1 MVEARSR
8 TLPPKVALEG
18 KHRILDTL
26 GAMVSGAH
34 LKPGEMAIKYIRA
47 QGGVPEASILTT
59 DIKTSAVNAAMANAM
74 LAGLRGIGLGIDTF
88 GDSTGPLD
96 LNAVTV

>member
-26 GAMVSGAH
+26 GAIVSGAH

-47 QGGVPEASILTT
+47 QGGVPEASVLTT

-74 LAGLRGIGLGIDTF
+74 LAPADETDDVEL
-88 GDSTGPLD
+88 
-96 LNAVTV
+96 VTKTHPGSS